1 VTRIAHLTDLHF
13 GATDQ
18 AVVDGL
24 LRALQAD
31 PPDLVIVSG
40 DLTQGARRSEFR
52 DAKKFMQACAA
63 HVLSVPGNHDIS
75 PYRLDERFLDP
86 YRRWHEEISPET
98 EPGWQDDTI
107 IVQGLNT
114 ARRGG
119 LYLDWSRG
127 RVSKSRLG
135 HAIARLDSA
144 PPNLIRIVA
153 AHHPLLA
160 PETSP
165 EARTAGGAERALAA
179 LAEHHVALVLAGHLH
194 RSYARLRT
202 GPFASPLILQGG
214 SATSTRLRG
223 EPNAY
228 NRLTISSDGAT
239 IIEGNIWN
247 GTGWTVGKTQSVR
260 LTSAKI
266 LKEAVLF

>member
-13 GATDQ
+13 GATDP

-63 HVLSVPGNHDIS
+63 HVLCVPGNHDIS

-86 YRRWHEEISPET
+86 YRRWHEEISAET
-98 EPGWQDDTI
+98 EPAWQDETI
-107 IVQGLNT
+107 FVQGLNT

-119 LYLDWSRG
+119 FYFDWSRG
-127 RVSKSRLG
+127 RVTRSRLD
-135 HAIARLDSA
+135 HVIARLDAA
-144 PPNLIRIVA
+144 PPALIRIVA

-165 EARTAGGAERALAA
+165 DARMAGGAERALVA

-202 GPFASPLILQGG
+202 GPSASPLILQGG

-228 NRLTISSDGAT
+228 NRLTISSSGET
-239 IIEGNIWN
+239 IIEGQIWN
-247 GTGWTVGKTQSVR
+247 GTAWTIAKTQQVHLASK
-260 LTSAKI
+260 AK
-266 LKEAVLF
+266 

>member
-1 VTRIAHLTDLHF
+1 MTRIAHLSDLHF
-13 GATDQ
+13 GATDP
-18 AVVDGL
+18 AVVNGL
-24 LRALQAD
+24 LRALQSD

-107 IVQGLNT
+107 VVQGLNT
-114 ARRGG
+114 ARRAG

-127 RVSKSRLG
+127 RVTKSRLG
-135 HAIARLDSA
+135 RAIARLDSA

-160 PETSP
+160 PESSP
-165 EARTAGGAERALAA
+165 NARTVGGAERALTA
-179 LAEHHVALVLAGHLH
+179 LADHHVALVLAGHLH
-194 RSYARLRT
+194 RSYARLRA
-202 GPFASPLILQGG
+202 GRSASPLILQGG

-228 NRLTISSDGAT
+228 NRLTIWGNGET
-239 IIEGNIWN
+239 IIEGHIWN
-247 GTGWTVGKTQSVR
+247 GFGWMVGNTQRVQ
-260 LTSAKI
+260 LG
-266 LKEAVLF
+266 KEAVLS